1 MRIPEISEAE
11 FTGNIEKDDFCLRFG
26 KPVLIR
32 PEGSKPLVCMAWE
45 YYERI
50 QKRIRE
56 LQSDVL
62 ACEPEV
68 DYWVY
73 ELKIRPED
81 ELLLRK
87 AADNQ
92 GMSLDDYIVS
102 LFENALAHL
111 EWEDA
116 AEMKTSGRVQLV
128 RYYPVRK
135 RQTEDDASQANG
147 L

>member
-1 MRIPEISEAE
+1 MRIPEVSETE
-11 FTGNIEKDDFCLRFG
+11 FTENIEKDDFCRRFG
-26 KPVLIR
+26 NPVLIR

-56 LQSDVL
+56 LQSD
-62 ACEPEV
+62 AMGCAPEV

-73 ELKIRPED
+73 ELKIQPED

-87 AADNQ
+87 AAYNQ
-92 GMSLDDYIVS
+92 GMSLDEYFVS
-102 LFENALAHL
+102 LFEDALAQKDR
-111 EWEDA
+111 EDA
-116 AEMKTSGRVQLV
+116 AEMNPSGRVLLV

-135 RQTEDDASQANG
+135 GQTEECARQANG